1 MSRHLHLSLPQTLS
15 THVPIAN
22 VVQPIGPIVT
32 DVTMEGTSHVDVS
45 IASTLNVIAPAL
57 YVPPASPSH
66 AQLHSS
72 TLVDATTLG
81 VPIAPTGLTNSPSST
96 LVASPTLVLPLASL
110 DDTSPAVSRLPTLN
124 VHLSSTGLINLPSP
138 MSTLEDA
145 TSPIDVSPA
154 PGSQPASLVSCHPM
168 QTRSKIGSI
177 LMKKILDYQLYY
189 STEHPLHALHSM
201 LQISTPTCYSQA
213 VKSTDWRQAMQDEFD
228 ALQANAPWTLCPL
241 PPN

>member
-110 DDTSPAVSRLPTLN
+110 DDTSPAVS
-124 VHLSSTGLINLPSP
+124 
-138 MSTLEDA
+138 
-145 TSPIDVSPA
+145 
-154 PGSQPASLVSCHPM
+154 QPALLICLAPRQLLRMLLPLLTCHLLLAHNLLALFLV
-168 QTRSKIGSI
+168 I
-177 LMKKILDYQLYY
+177 LCK
-189 STEHPLHALHSM
+189 PG
-201 LQISTPTCYSQA
+201 P
-213 VKSTDWRQAMQDEFD
+213 R
-228 ALQANAPWTLCPL
+228 
-241 PPN
+241 